1 MKPNENNDPRF
12 GILKTGTTISD
23 APSWLDS
30 LLSQIRELRE
40 ERKHPR
46 PPVEI
51 TAQRDFSALDKLV
64 ETPSPVLSLFTDV
77 RDAIHDALHP
87 RKIETTVQPVEVEEI
102 WTKPQTGTP
111 RLLSV
116 FVHVLVVSLA
126 LVPWA
131 TSLPKV
137 PKVNETAVL
146 VYTPQNLV
154 LPLTPDQRDSGGG
167 GGGGRKTL
175 TPPSLGKLPRAADKQ
190 LVPPDPEPP
199 KNPDPKLIVEPTVV
213 APQLAQL
220 PQINLL
226 NLGDPNGVPGP
237 PSAGPGV
244 GGGIGTGQGRGVGE
258 GKGPGVGPGEGGGN
272 GGGPFRVGGGVS
284 PPTIVTRVEPQYS
297 EEARKARY
305 QGTVILEA
313 IVRRD
318 GTVDILR
325 VVRSLGFGLDE
336 NAIQALKQW
345 RFRPG
350 MRNGVPVD
358 VALNIEVNF
367 NLR

>member
-1 MKPNENNDPRF
+1 MTPNPNTNPDEVIF
-12 GILKTGTTISD
+12 KTGTTVSD

-30 LLSQIRELRE
+30 LRRQIRELRE
-40 ERKHPR
+40 ERKHPQQK
-46 PPVEI
+46 VKI
-51 TAQRDFSALDKLV
+51 TAQRDPSALNNLV
-64 ETPSPVLSLFTDV
+64 EMPSPVLSLFSDM
-77 RDAIHDALHP
+77 REAINDYLHP
-87 RKIETTVQPVEVEEI
+87 RKIESSVAPVEVEEI
-102 WTKPQTGTP
+102 WSKPQSDVP

-131 TSLPKV
+131 TSFPKA
-137 PKVNETAVL
+137 PKPTETAVM
-146 VYTPQNLV
+146 VYRPINLV
-154 LPLTPDQRDSGGG
+154 LPVMPDNDKAGGG
-167 GGGGRKTL
+167 GGGGKKTL
-175 TPPSLGKLPRAADKQ
+175 TPPSKGELPRAADKQ
-190 LVPPDPEPP
+190 LTPPDPEPP

-220 PQINLL
+220 HINLL

-244 GGGIGTGQGRGVGE
+244 GGGIGNGQGRGVGE
-258 GKGPGVGPGEGGGN
+258 GKGPGVGPGEGGGA
-272 GGGPFRVGGGVS
+272 GGGVFRVGGGVT
-284 PPTIVTRVEPQYS
+284 PPTVIQRVEPQYS

-305 QGTVILEA
+305 QGTVVLEA

-318 GTVDILR
+318 GTVDIQR
-325 VVRSLGFGLDE
+325 IVRSLGFGLDE

-358 VALNIEVNF
+358 VSLNIEVNF